1 MEMIQRLH
9 LLLTIQQPQ
18 LHKLI
23 SELESKL
30 IDVYIDSKEKN
41 NCGGFL
47 KTELSVCFVENFFDL
62 NKFNERI

>member
-1 MEMIQRLH
+1 MEMMQRLR

-30 IDVYIDSKEKN
+30 IDFYIDSKEKKN
-41 NCGGFL
+41 NYRGF
-47 KTELSVCFVENFFDL
+47 F
-62 NKFNERI
+62 

>member
-1 MEMIQRLH
+1 MMQRLR

-30 IDVYIDSKEKN
+30 IDVYIDSKEK
-41 NCGGFL
+41 
-47 KTELSVCFVENFFDL
+47 KTAMEDFF
-62 NKFNERI
+62 K